1 MFVLHAD
8 ADAFFA
14 SVEQRDDPRL
24 LGRPVIVAGSAVGR
38 ADGARPK
45 DPPHRG
51 GGGGVVLA
59 ASYEA
64 KRYGVETAMGGRQ
77 ALRLCPHAVVVRP
90 RFDAYVDASRMM
102 FEVFEEHSPLVEGLS
117 IDEAFLDI
125 RGLERIAGTPRQIAT
140 RLRAAVRERVGLPVT
155 VGVARTKFL
164 AKVASAAAKPDGLL
178 VVPPDQE
185 LAFLHPLPVERVWGV
200 GPATAKRLHAWN
212 ITTVGEIAAL
222 SEETLVAML
231 GRASGRQLHALAHNR
246 DLRRVEPRRRRRSV
260 GAQRAIGRGR
270 HTPQEIDATLVAL
283 VDRVCRRLRG
293 GRRIGRTVVLRL
305 RFGDFE
311 RATRSHT
318 LPVATASTET
328 ILAVARALLA
338 STQREIERRGL
349 TLVGLSVA
357 MLENDTPRQLAF
369 GAADALDAA
378 VDAVRDRF
386 GTAAITRAVLVG
398 RDPGIA
404 MPQLPD

>member
-24 LGRPVIVAGSAVGR
+24 RGRPVIV
-38 ADGARPK
+38 
-45 DPPHRG
+45 
-51 GGGGVVLA
+51 GGGVVLA

-64 KRYGVETAMGGRQ
+64 KRLGVRTAMGGRQ
-77 ALRLCPHAVVVRP
+77 ALALCPQAVVVRP
-90 RFDAYVDASRMM
+90 RFDAYVDASRRM
-102 FEVFEEHSPLVEGLS
+102 FEVFEDHSPVVEGLS
-117 IDEAFLDI
+117 IDEAFLDV
-125 RGLERIAGTPRQIAT
+125 GGMERCAGTPEQIAT

-164 AKVASAAAKPDGLL
+164 AKVASGVAKPDGLL
-178 VVPPDQE
+178 VVPPDGE

-212 ITTVGEIAAL
+212 VRTVGQLAAL

-231 GRASGRQLHALAHNR
+231 GRAAGRHLHALARNR
-246 DLRRVEPRRRRRSV
+246 DFRRVEPRRRRRSV
-260 GAQRAIGRGR
+260 GAQRAVGRGR
-270 HTPQEIDATLVAL
+270 HTPREVDATLVAL
-283 VDRVCRRLRG
+283 VDRVARRLRAA
-293 GRRIGRTVVLRL
+293 RRIGRTVVLRL

-318 LPVATASTET
+318 LPFATASTET
-328 ILAVARALLA
+328 ILAVVRGLVAA
-338 STQREIERRGL
+338 TQCEIERRGL
-349 TLVGLSVA
+349 TLVGVSVA
-357 MLENDTPRQLAF
+357 LLEDDTPRQLAF

-386 GTAAITRAVLVG
+386 GTGAITRAVLLG